1 MYKVDYPNRMLGLR
15 YAAAD
20 PSIDNGDISDVSFGN
35 IALANMQPGDAI
47 PNYGT
52 VESVSLTMIVIN
64 DATGKKSR
72 YKIDTVRMER
82 LVVDVGNL
90 ISMSAHLSEK
100 QLGDCVKAIERD
112 PAFRREN
119 GIVMLK
125 DV

>member
-35 IALANMQPGDAI
+35 IALANMQPGDTI

-52 VESVSLTMIVIN
+52 VESVSLSMVVIK
-64 DATGKKSR
+64 DAMGNKSR

-82 LVVDVGNL
+82 LVRDVGNL

-100 QLGDCVKAIERD
+100 HLGDCVKAIERD